1 MFKVNRKVC
10 VAPMMDCTDRHDRYF
25 LRLISKNVMLY
36 SEMIATGAILKGK
49 QRNVL
54 EFNEFEKPV
63 ALQLGG
69 SSAKELGESAKI
81 AEDYNYDEINLN
93 LGCPSKKVQK
103 NKFGACL
110 IKEPDLVAECLNSM
124 VNATKLPVT
133 VKTRIGFDDVEDFE
147 YLDKFIKKIAST
159 GVKTVILHA
168 RKAILKGLSPRD
180 NLRVPKLN
188 YEIVKQIKD
197 SNPNLEIVINGGI
210 TRTEEIK
217 EHLKNVDGVMIGRSI
232 YHSPYFLAEIEKEI
246 FNNEDVPTR
255 EEVVK
260 KIVEYCLVEVKK
272 GTRVNQIMRHT
283 VGLFHG
289 INGANYWKRYL
300 SNNMLVRDAD
310 VNKVNYMLDMV
321 KHNSVNVVEKNYFL
335 FFIFNKFTM
344 LFFKRLFS
352 SSNLELK
359 INDGGRAAAGYKGQA
374 GDCVVRSIAIATGMP
389 YQKVYDD
396 LFKAN
401 QEFRNTSRTKLA
413 RSLKQRHDTPRTGTH
428 RAVLNKYLE
437 KLGWK
442 WTPTMFVGQGCKV
455 HLKKEELPMGTLI
468 VSCSKHLTVVIDGV
482 LNDIF
487 DCSRNGTRCVYGYW
501 TKGN

>member
-1 MFKVNRKVC
+1 MSKVNRKVS

-36 SEMIATGAILKGK
+36 SEMIATGAILNGK

-54 EFNEFEKPV
+54 EFSEFEKPV

-69 SSAKELGESAKI
+69 SSAKELAESSKI

-180 NLRVPKLN
+180 NLRIPKLN
-188 YEIVKQIKD
+188 YGIVKQIKD
-197 SNPNLEIVINGGI
+197 SNPNLEIIINGGI
-210 TRTEEIK
+210 TKIEEIK
-217 EHLKNVDGVMIGRSI
+217 EHLNNVDGVMIGRSI

-246 FNNEDVPTR
+246 FDNGDVPTR

-260 KIVEYCLVEVKK
+260 KIVEYCLTEFKK

-289 INGANYWKRYL
+289 ISGANYWKTYL
-300 SNNMLVRDAD
+300 STNMLVRNAD
-310 VNKVNYMLDMV
+310 INKVNYMLDLV
-321 KHNSVNVVEKNYFL
+321 SHNS
-335 FFIFNKFTM
+335 I
-344 LFFKRLFS
+344 
-352 SSNLELK
+352 K
-359 INDGGRAAAGYKGQA
+359 I
-374 GDCVVRSIAIATGMP
+374 
-389 YQKVYDD
+389 
-396 LFKAN
+396 
-401 QEFRNTSRTKLA
+401 
-413 RSLKQRHDTPRTGTH
+413 
-428 RAVLNKYLE
+428 KY
-437 KLGWK
+437 
-442 WTPTMFVGQGCKV
+442 
-455 HLKKEELPMGTLI
+455 
-468 VSCSKHLTVVIDGV
+468 
-482 LNDIF
+482 
-487 DCSRNGTRCVYGYW
+487 
-501 TKGN
+501 